1 MHIIFSDAT
10 GRREGVVLAADATCM
25 RVAVRGADDIV
36 EVPLSKNEYPNV
48 DGRMLEIDS
57 LTFSGPFQ
65 GLESL
70 VRDRERG
77 HGCKAV
83 A

>member
-36 EVPLSKNEYPNV
+36 EVPLSKNENLNE
-48 DGRMLEIDS
+48 DTRMLEIES
-57 LTFSGPFQ
+57 LIFPGPFKGFQ
-65 GLESL
+65 AVVLGGESS
-70 VRDRERG
+70 
-77 HGCKAV
+77 HGRKAV